1 MLGFREGRVPV
12 LVATPVIEVGVD
24 VPNASVIVI
33 LSAELFGL
41 AQLHQLRGRVG
52 RGTAASHCI
61 LVARETKAE
70 ATDRLNVIAGTTD
83 GFELAE
89 ADLRLRGPGELLGLN
104 QSGMP
109 SLRFGDLLADAALV
123 REARDRVRVGVS
135 SSQFPDARSG

>member
-1 MLGFREGRVPV
+1 
-12 LVATPVIEVGVD
+12 
-24 VPNASVIVI
+24 
-33 LSAELFGL
+33 
-41 AQLHQLRGRVG
+41 VG

-61 LVARETKAE
+61 LVARETKPE

-89 ADLRLRGPGELLGLN
+89 ADLRLRGPGELLGQN

-123 REARDRVRVGVS
+123 REARDR
-135 SSQFPDARSG
+135 ARAHLGRAS